1 MSFAIPL
8 GPLAS
13 SFLSLTFLSS
23 FVAAIFFIAVV
34 VVMLVPSGA
43 DFTASD
49 SFEMDVVVEAWS
61 LFPLIIFGD
70 TGVVVIDLLVILV
83 LGGFIE
89 LFKGSFGDV
98 IEDELPV
105 SVFEGTLCDVTCA
118 DTFPDDV
125 TFV

>member
-1 MSFAIPL
+1 M
-8 GPLAS
+8 
-13 SFLSLTFLSS
+13 TFLSS

-34 VVMLVPSGA
+34 VVVMLVPSGTG
-43 DFTASD
+43 FTASD
-49 SFEMDVVVEAWS
+49 SFVLNVDAEAWS

-70 TGVVVIDLLVILV
+70 TGVVVIDLLAILV

-98 IEDELPV
+98 IEEELPV
-105 SVFEGTLCDVTCA
+105 TVFEGTLCDVTCA